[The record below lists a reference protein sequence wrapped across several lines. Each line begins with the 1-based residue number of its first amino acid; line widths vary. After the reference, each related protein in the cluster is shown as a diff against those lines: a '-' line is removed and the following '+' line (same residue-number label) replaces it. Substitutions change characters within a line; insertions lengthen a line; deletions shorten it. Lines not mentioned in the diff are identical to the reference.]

1 MHKVILPL
9 FLTSFLLSGCGNIRE
24 LNQIAI
30 VLAAAIDLTED
41 GEIELSAQ
49 VLNPHSTSTSGG
61 GGAGGGG
68 GKFTI
73 VRTAKGLTV
82 ADAASK
88 LQEKIPR
95 KIFWGHCNVFVFGRK
110 LAKKGI
116 YDAADYIVRA
126 PQTREQALLFVSDGD
141 AKEALNVEP
150 PMEKQ
155 SGRVLYLLTK
165 QHVLMS
171 LTVKDFME
179 MKLGPSDA
187 IFLPFVSVLP
197 LNPTDQPKETIPYI
211 KGTAILKKGKLI
223 GILNDSL
230 TRGVMWLRNE
240 VKESQVV
247 VKDPLGEK
255 GTITLSPFKATI
267 RLIPV
272 IKNGQWKMIAKASAK
287 GEIVENVTNLNIMNL
302 TTVRKIEKEMDI
314 DISKRIKQSF
324 KKLQKDMDSDVVGFA
339 EEFHRKYPEEWKKA
353 QNHWDDIFRNMELE
367 VEIDSHII
375 GPGLLTIP
383 TD

>member
-1 MHKVILPL
+1 
-9 FLTSFLLSGCGNIRE
+9 
-24 LNQIAI
+24 
-30 VLAAAIDLTED
+30 
-41 GEIELSAQ
+41 
-49 VLNPHSTSTSGG
+49 
-61 GGAGGGG
+61 
-68 GKFTI
+68 
-73 VRTAKGLTV
+73 
-82 ADAASK
+82 
-88 LQEKIPR
+88 
-95 KIFWGHCNVFVFGRK
+95 
-110 LAKKGI
+110 
-116 YDAADYIVRA
+116 
-126 PQTREQALLFVSDGD
+126 
-141 AKEALNVEP
+141 
-150 PMEKQ
+150 
-155 SGRVLYLLTK
+155 
-165 QHVLMS
+165 
-171 LTVKDFME
+171 